1 MNCSRHLDGEVG
13 RVNKHRGAI
22 EEFCTALNKASPSEL
37 PSVIL
42 IGSVARNSETPRSDV
57 DLLIIGARK
66 LKTCSAPSNFH
77 LHITTA
83 QDFLRKLRNGDD
95 LAAWCVR
102 FGVSIQDAG
111 IWREI
116 TGSVEAQ
123 TWPDWRKKILHATR
137 RLVLAKTLLA
147 TGDIDAA
154 SEEVLYAASHAA
166 RAVLLKSKVFPLARA
181 ELVSQT
187 RNIGHER
194 LAQML
199 ETFLF
204 GAPDENAVQS
214 GMQYLKKLFVD
225 LDESEFKRWSQEFSR
240 MAPLSRK
247 QAGLA
252 DGNSK

>member
-1 MNCSRHLDGEVG
+1 LDGEAG
-13 RVNKHRGAI
+13 RVNKHQDTIG
-22 EEFCTALNKASPSEL
+22 EFCAALNKAGPSEP

-57 DLLIIGARK
+57 DLLIIGAQK

-116 TGSVEAQ
+116 RGSAEAQ

-137 RLVLAKTLLA
+137 RLVLAKTLLE

-166 RAVLLKSKVFPLARA
+166 RAVLLKSKIFPLARA
-181 ELVSQT
+181 ELISQT

-204 GAPDENAVQS
+204 GVPDEKTVEGSA
-214 GMQYLKKLFVD
+214 QYLKKIFID

-247 QAGLA
+247 PAGLA
-252 DGNSK
+252 DGSSK